1 MVTTAEEGTGASVE
15 DSSGGNSVVQL
26 LVTSQ
31 VAEAVAGSGAEA
43 GVVAADAVFKGDC
56 SGGLRWCW
64 RSDPSGGSWVVGRVL
79 NVVDD
84 GLGEV
89 NETTEGKD

>member
-1 MVTTAEEGTGASVE
+1 MVTTAKEGAGASVE
-15 DSSGGNSVVQL
+15 DGSRGNSVVQL
-26 LVTSQ
+26 LVTGQ

-56 SGGLRWCW
+56 SGSLRRCW
-64 RSDPSGGSWVVGRVL
+64 RPDPSSGSWVVGRVL

-84 GLGEV
+84 GLGKV
-89 NETTEGKD
+89 DETTKGKD